1 MKTVKLQD
9 YKTKPKGFIIMKK
22 ILSLVLVFAA
32 VLTLFCSCD
41 KSPKESKPVESGEYT
56 YVILEDGTA
65 KITKYAGTEEVVTLD
80 IPASFDDAKVTVIGS
95 EAFAGVQTIT
105 IVNFPQAL
113 TKVEEKAFA
122 GSSIKKAFMHRS
134 SITEIGAHAFS
145 ECKNLVQTD
154 MPATLTTLGERA
166 YYNCNMLKV
175 ATFRGDTAN
184 IDKFA
189 FDACP
194 KVKLH
199 VKSSLQ
205 NVIDFANT
213 YGLEL
218 SIKE

>member
-1 MKTVKLQD
+1 
-9 YKTKPKGFIIMKK
+9 MKK

-32 VLTLFCSCD
+32 VLTLFCSCN
-41 KSPKESKPVESGEYT
+41 SSKPIENGDYT
-56 YVILEDGTA
+56 YIVLEDGTA
-65 KITKYAGTEEVVTLD
+65 KITKYNGTKEIVTLD
-80 IPASFDDAKVTVIGS
+80 IPSSFDDVTVSVIGA

-105 IVNFPQAL
+105 VVNFPKTI
-113 TKVEEKAFA
+113 TKIEERAFA

-134 SITEIGAHAFS
+134 AITEIGAHAFS
-145 ECKNLVQTD
+145 ECKKLVQTD

-166 YYNCNMLKV
+166 YYYCDTLKI
-175 ATFRGDTAN
+175 ATFRGNTEN

-194 KVKLH
+194 KVRINA
-199 VKSSLQ
+199 KSSMQ

-218 SIKE
+218 NIKE